1 MASSGG
7 REHYT
12 AGKTPDRCSQQA
24 SEIRLLSRRLR
35 KTAGAPDFGF
45 VLLGLPPGG
54 QVLRRKR
61 GHQYQCGIKQRGI
74 DVRRLWQP
82 LYRAQNSENAE
93 GLVHPDR
100 IVDMARAQ
108 LGRAPRGL
116 RFASTA
122 KRADFVAIAIMR
134 IT

>member
-12 AGKTPDRCSQQA
+12 AGKTADRLSQQA
-24 SEIRLLSRRLR
+24 SAIRLLSRRLR
-35 KTAGAPDFGF
+35 KTAGAPDFVL
-45 VLLGLPPGG
+45 VLLGLPPGE

-100 IVDMARAQ
+100 IVDMGRAQ
-108 LGRAPRGL
+108 LGRTPRGL
-116 RFASTA
+116 RFSSTA
-122 KRADFVAIAIMR
+122 KRGDFLATVIIR
-134 IT
+134 IS